1 MKKWEFN
8 SWENFE
14 ARHLPEYNNKK
25 LLNEVKDQI
34 SSFPPLIFPGE
45 VEQLK
50 KDLTN
55 ASLGKGFILQAGDCA
70 ESFTEFNADNIKNTF
85 QVILQMGIILTSA
98 INLPVT
104 KIGRIAGQF
113 AKPRSNKNETK
124 SNQQ

>member
-50 KDLTN
+50 K
-55 ASLGKGFILQAGDCA
+55 GF
-70 ESFTEFNADNIKNTF
+70 N
-85 QVILQMGIILTSA
+85 
-98 INLPVT
+98 
-104 KIGRIAGQF
+104 
-113 AKPRSNKNETK
+113 
-124 SNQQ
+124 